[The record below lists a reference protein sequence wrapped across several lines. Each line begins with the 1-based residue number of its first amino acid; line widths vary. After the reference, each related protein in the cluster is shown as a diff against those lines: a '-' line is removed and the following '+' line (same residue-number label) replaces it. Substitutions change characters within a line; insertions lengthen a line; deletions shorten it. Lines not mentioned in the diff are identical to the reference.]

1 MPLDP
6 RVKRFLDALAA
17 GKPPNALDTS
27 VAQRRLGLTELMKL
41 AGPETVVRRIED
53 RTLPGPAGPLG
64 VRIYTPL
71 LTGQSLSADL
81 SLSAG
86 PQLLPG
92 LIYFHGGGLVAG
104 TVATHDS
111 IARALA
117 NAGACRVVSVEYRL
131 APEHSFPAALDDA
144 LAAVTHIGARAAEFG
159 IDGVRLGICGD
170 SAGGTLAA
178 ATVQTVAQI
187 GSPRLALQLL
197 ICPILDYSR
206 STDSKRDLASGYL
219 VDQATLDHD
228 LLHYAPPGTDPA
240 NPRISPLR
248 AEDVA
253 GLPRTLIHTA
263 EFDPLRDEGRDY
275 FDRLARAHTEVS
287 YTCHPGMIHLFY
299 GLGAVIP
306 YARTAFEQIGR
317 EIRAALA

>member
-17 GKPPNALDTS
+17 GKPPNALETT
-27 VAQRRLGLTELMKL
+27 VEERRLGLAELMKL
-41 AGPETVVRRIED
+41 AGPQVPVGRVED
-53 RTLPGPAGPLG
+53 RTLPGPAGALG
-64 VRIYTPL
+64 IRIYTPL
-71 LTGQSLSADL
+71 G
-81 SLSAG
+81 AG
-86 PQLLPG
+86 PEPLPG

-104 TVATHDS
+104 TVATHDP
-111 IARALA
+111 IGRALA
-117 NAGACRVVSVEYRL
+117 NSGACRVVSVDYRL
-131 APEHSFPAALDDA
+131 APEHPFPAALDDA
-144 LAAVTHIGARAAEFG
+144 LAALRHIGAHAAEYG
-159 IDGVRLGICGD
+159 INGMRLGICGD

-178 ATVQTVAQI
+178 ATAQTVARI

-306 YARTAFEQIGR
+306 YARTAFEQIGG